1 MPNLT
6 INDHLSFCI
15 LFAPQQNLM
24 ENNII
29 TQVFLPLALFIIM
42 MGMGLS
48 LVVDDFRRVLRFPK
62 AVAVGL
68 ALKMVAIPLIT
79 FALLAIMPLEPEL
92 AVGFVLLAACPGGAT
107 TNLITN
113 LAKGDVALSITLTAI
128 ASVITVFTI
137 PVMVNLGL
145 QHYVGETRD
154 IHLPFMK
161 TVMQILAITVIPV
174 IIGMV
179 LNNRVP
185 ALALKAEKPVKII
198 SAVFLILIIAAA
210 LVKERAHIGDFFQK
224 AGPVALILNL
234 LGMFIGYFGT
244 RMLTGNKQQAIT
256 VGIEVGVVNGT
267 LGIAIAAGILG
278 NSVMSI
284 PSAIYSIIMF
294 PSVML
299 LIWLG
304 VKNKKEERK

>member
-1 MPNLT
+1 
-6 INDHLSFCI
+6 
-15 LFAPQQNLM
+15 M
-24 ENNII
+24 ENNVI

-42 MGMGLS
+42 LGMGLS
-48 LVVDDFRRVLRFPK
+48 LVVDDFRRVLRFPG
-62 AVAVGL
+62 AVAIGL
-68 ALKMVAIPLIT
+68 TLKLLMVPLVTVLILTFIPLQ
-79 FALLAIMPLEPEL
+79 PEL
-92 AVGFVLLAACPGGAT
+92 AVGFILLAACPGGAT

-137 PVMVNLGL
+137 PVFVNMGLLHYLG
-145 QHYVGETRD
+145 ESRE
-154 IHLPFMK
+154 IHLPFGK

-174 IIGMV
+174 VLGMV
-179 LNNRVP
+179 LNARWPV
-185 ALALKAEKPVKII
+185 LSRKGEKPVKIV
-198 SAVFLILIIAAA
+198 SAVFLVLIIAAA
-210 LVKERAHIGDFFQK
+210 LMKERANIGDFFQK
-224 AGPVALILNL
+224 AGPVALVLNL
-234 LGMFIGYFGT
+234 MSMVVGYVVT
-244 RMLTGNKQQAIT
+244 RMLTRRKQQAVT

-294 PSVML
+294 PSVLL

-304 VKNKKEERK
+304 HRGSED

>member
-1 MPNLT
+1 
-6 INDHLSFCI
+6 
-15 LFAPQQNLM
+15 M

-62 AVAVGL
+62 SVAVGL
-68 ALKMVAIPLIT
+68 VLKLVAIPLIT
-79 FALLAIMPLEPEL
+79 FGLLAVIPLEPEL
-92 AVGFVLLAACPGGAT
+92 AVGFILLAACPGGAT

-137 PVMVNLGL
+137 PILVNLGL
-145 QHYVGETRD
+145 QEYMGETRS
-154 IHLPFMK
+154 IHLPFGK
-161 TVMQILAITVIPV
+161 TVVQILTITVIPV

-179 LNNRVP
+179 INNRKP

-198 SAVFLILIIAAA
+198 SAVFLVLIIAAA
-210 LVKERAHIGDFFQK
+210 LLKERANIGDFFEK
-224 AGPVALILNL
+224 AGPVALVLNL
-234 LGMFIGYFGT
+234 IGMAIGYFITLALT
-244 RMLTGNKQQAIT
+244 RNKQQAIT
-256 VGIEVGVVNGT
+256 VGVEVGVVNGT

-278 NSVMSI
+278 SSVMTI

-294 PSVML
+294 PSVGL

-304 VKNKKEERK
+304 VRNKA